1 MHDFQHSDSERVCRS
16 WHLWLYFL
24 PFSRLPQWHSNRLSQ
39 ILLRKWKFGIYI
51 YRIYHNGNHLCNSW
65 TDYLLRKAQKKSQLK
80 KELHGKTMRGQ
91 KTFMAFIYFLFSILF
106 RKKHISLS
114 YAFCSSAW
122 WNWQKAFL
130 FPNGVKVYY
139 LSLLKSS
146 SFYLGERWYN
156 RYST

>member
-1 MHDFQHSDSERVCRS
+1 MKESSRIIQNF
-16 WHLWLYFL
+16 LYLFLYFCCI
-24 PFSRLPQWHSNRLSQ
+24 S
-39 ILLRKWKFGIYI
+39 
-51 YRIYHNGNHLCNSW
+51 
-65 TDYLLRKAQKKSQLK
+65 KKD
-80 KELHGKTMRGQ
+80 
-91 KTFMAFIYFLFSILF
+91 
-106 RKKHISLS
+106 ISLS

-156 RYST
+156 RYSTWMAVYQHISWRCVIYKCMAWMSVVIIIFLNWRKPPVVPVGSKDSVWESGNEIKLSEKARE

>member
-1 MHDFQHSDSERVCRS
+1 MFKCKQVTDDSK
-16 WHLWLYFL
+16 
-24 PFSRLPQWHSNRLSQ
+24 FSLFKSLVKYCEIIFRLKSVQEW
-39 ILLRKWKFGIYI
+39 IKFYGYGCPKPNPPRITIESACWIYI
-51 YRIYHNGNHLCNSW
+51 TS
-65 TDYLLRKAQKKSQLK
+65 S
-80 KELHGKTMRGQ
+80 
-91 KTFMAFIYFLFSILF
+91 IYFHISTTF
-106 RKKHISLS
+106 KKICISLS

-156 RYST
+156 RYSTWMAVYQHIS